1 MRKKL
6 YTEKQIAKLLGVSPI
21 TVQRWEHQ
29 GKIPYKI
36 IKNKVFFDKDEIT
49 KWAQEHEFNIEKAT
63 EVQSNVPNKNAYLG
77 NAMERGGIY
86 HAVPGEDVYSVLKN
100 SLNVLPFLEGADK
113 TLLLN
118 ELLNREELASTGIG
132 HGIAIPHTRN
142 RIDLNLSQAYVPILF
157 TEKPIS
163 YNAIDNVP
171 VFVLFMMFTTT
182 TQEHLKLLSK
192 ISFVLQNH
200 EVQTLLQEANVG
212 DELLETIRLVEGE
225 AE

>member
-77 NAMERGGIY
+77 NAMERGGFI
-86 HAVPGEDVYSVLKN
+86 
-100 SLNVLPFLEGADK
+100 
-113 TLLLN
+113 TLFPV
-118 ELLNREELASTGIG
+118 RMF
-132 HGIAIPHTRN
+132 IPC
-142 RIDLNLSQAYVPILF
+142 
-157 TEKPIS
+157 
-163 YNAIDNVP
+163 
-171 VFVLFMMFTTT
+171 
-182 TQEHLKLLSK
+182 
-192 ISFVLQNH
+192 
-200 EVQTLLQEANVG
+200 
-212 DELLETIRLVEGE
+212 
-225 AE
+225 